1 LDIEQPNDRKP
12 KARDN
17 ALSRP
22 RSDTDYAWP
31 TRERIWRLDVAGNC
45 DEYTGYVREPLI
57 LLLRANIAQ
66 TIPRK
71 TDARDRLAVAIAT
84 SP

>member
-1 LDIEQPNDRKP
+1 MR
-12 KARDN
+12 
-17 ALSRP
+17 
-22 RSDTDYAWP
+22 
-31 TRERIWRLDVAGNC
+31 G
-45 DEYTGYVREPLI
+45 EPLI